1 MPQPRTY
8 QKTILEPSNYQT
20 IFTKQKPK
28 DARHLRKAFLL

>member
-20 IFTKQKPK
+20 IFTKQKPS
-28 DARHLRKAFLL
+28 DQYVNILRPAY